1 MLRLFGAQSTAVGKT
16 VENFPPQWRAAAQWK
31 SRGAETLV
39 ALQAQSP
46 SGLKKA
52 AQALRQA
59 FSADLYGAGETTLPA
74 AVVEALERH
83 DKLFIC
89 ADAAAGALL
98 EARLENLPGAEK
110 VFDFGAV
117 SYANPKTGPLIEK
130 RARARLPKDCTDP
143 LRQALARAQAARRVV
158 GADLSAACAERDIAL
173 SVHAPYYISMS
184 SLEEDKR
191 LHRID
196 YLLQSCALV
205 KALGGRRVIFHA
217 GSCGKQSR
225 EAALEKALDTMRRAV
240 QAVDE
245 AGYGDCILCP
255 ETMGKVNQLG
265 TLDEVLALC
274 SVDERMIP
282 CVDFGH
288 LYARSQG
295 TGLNDET
302 APADYAAILDAIAAA
317 LPGERAKKFHA
328 HFSRIAY
335 TKGGEK
341 CHLTFADTEY
351 GPPHAPLLALLKER
365 GLTPTI
371 ICESAGTQAEDAAE
385 LAKTYAAL

>member
-83 DKLFIC
+83 DKLLIC

-130 RARARLPKDCTDP
+130 RARLPKDCTDP
-143 LRQALARAQAARRVV
+143 LRQALRLPAAWWGQISPPPVPSGKMIVCWCSAAGRAAFCAPSRRGRTLPSGCWILSGARRQTSLRLR
-158 GADLSAACAERDIAL
+158 GQASCLPAGLQRRMLCPAL
-173 SVHAPYYISMS
+173 SP
-184 SLEEDKR
+184 
-191 LHRID
+191 
-196 YLLQSCALV
+196 
-205 KALGGRRVIFHA
+205 GG
-217 GSCGKQSR
+217 
-225 EAALEKALDTMRRAV
+225 
-240 QAVDE
+240 
-245 AGYGDCILCP
+245 
-255 ETMGKVNQLG
+255 
-265 TLDEVLALC
+265 
-274 SVDERMIP
+274 IP
-282 CVDFGH
+282 C
-288 LYARSQG
+288 
-295 TGLNDET
+295 
-302 APADYAAILDAIAAA
+302 
-317 LPGERAKKFHA
+317 
-328 HFSRIAY
+328 
-335 TKGGEK
+335 
-341 CHLTFADTEY
+341 
-351 GPPHAPLLALLKER
+351 
-365 GLTPTI
+365 
-371 ICESAGTQAEDAAE
+371 AGCA
-385 LAKTYAAL
+385 

>member
-83 DKLFIC
+83 DKLLIC

-130 RARARLPKDCTDP
+130 RARLPKDCTDP

-158 GADLSAACAERDIAL
+158 GADLSAACAERENDCVLVLSCRKGCFLRTVPAGENPAL
-173 SVHAPYYISMS
+173 WLLDMIRRAASGLPQAAGTIWQKYGRAIPADALTAQRLPDKPEPDAPTAAPRKRHRVRNALIFLLILALAAFAAAWYYTGGD
-184 SLEEDKR
+184 LTALPQR
-191 LHRID
+191 
-196 YLLQSCALV
+196 LQS
-205 KALGGRRVIFHA
+205 LGADSLPHA
-217 GSCGKQSR
+217 G
-225 EAALEKALDTMRRAV
+225 
-240 QAVDE
+240 
-245 AGYGDCILCP
+245 
-255 ETMGKVNQLG
+255 
-265 TLDEVLALC
+265 
-274 SVDERMIP
+274 
-282 CVDFGH
+282 
-288 LYARSQG
+288 
-295 TGLNDET
+295 
-302 APADYAAILDAIAAA
+302 
-317 LPGERAKKFHA
+317 AKL
-328 HFSRIAY
+328 I
-335 TKGGEK
+335 
-341 CHLTFADTEY
+341 
-351 GPPHAPLLALLKER
+351 
-365 GLTPTI
+365 
-371 ICESAGTQAEDAAE
+371 
-385 LAKTYAAL
+385 

>member
-1 MLRLFGAQSTAVGKT
+1 MTQQQETGCVLRLFGAQSTAVGKT

-83 DKLFIC
+83 DKLLIC

-143 LRQALARAQAARRVV
+143 LRQALARAQAARREVISPPPV
-158 GADLSAACAERDIAL
+158 PSGKMTVCWCSAAGRAAFCAPSRRGRTLPSGCWISSGARRQTSL
-173 SVHAPYYISMS
+173 RLRGQASCLPAGLQRRMFCPAPSPS
-184 SLEEDKR
+184 
-191 LHRID
+191 
-196 YLLQSCALV
+196 
-205 KALGGRRVIFHA
+205 G
-217 GSCGKQSR
+217 
-225 EAALEKALDTMRRAV
+225 
-240 QAVDE
+240 
-245 AGYGDCILCP
+245 
-255 ETMGKVNQLG
+255 
-265 TLDEVLALC
+265 
-274 SVDERMIP
+274 IP
-282 CVDFGH
+282 C
-288 LYARSQG
+288 
-295 TGLNDET
+295 
-302 APADYAAILDAIAAA
+302 
-317 LPGERAKKFHA
+317 
-328 HFSRIAY
+328 
-335 TKGGEK
+335 
-341 CHLTFADTEY
+341 
-351 GPPHAPLLALLKER
+351 
-365 GLTPTI
+365 
-371 ICESAGTQAEDAAE
+371 AGCA
-385 LAKTYAAL
+385 

>member
-83 DKLFIC
+83 DKLLIC

-143 LRQALARAQAARRVV
+143 LRQALARAPA
-158 GADLSAACAERDIAL
+158 GAGPGSGCPPRG
-173 SVHAPYYISMS
+173 
-184 SLEEDKR
+184 
-191 LHRID
+191 
-196 YLLQSCALV
+196 
-205 KALGGRRVIFHA
+205 GGRSLRRLCQA
-217 GSCGKQSR
+217 GK
-225 EAALEKALDTMRRAV
+225 
-240 QAVDE
+240 
-245 AGYGDCILCP
+245 
-255 ETMGKVNQLG
+255 
-265 TLDEVLALC
+265 
-274 SVDERMIP
+274 
-282 CVDFGH
+282 
-288 LYARSQG
+288 
-295 TGLNDET
+295 
-302 APADYAAILDAIAAA
+302 
-317 LPGERAKKFHA
+317 
-328 HFSRIAY
+328 
-335 TKGGEK
+335 
-341 CHLTFADTEY
+341 
-351 GPPHAPLLALLKER
+351 
-365 GLTPTI
+365 
-371 ICESAGTQAEDAAE
+371 
-385 LAKTYAAL
+385 